1 MKFNIVFTNSA
12 GGNND
17 YFEYYDKKY
26 DDEYVDEEEVRRQ

>member
-17 YFEYYDKKY
+17 WYEYYDKKY
-26 DDEYVDEEEVRRQ
+26 DDEYVMKKK